1 MRLHT
6 CRPLRLAMLVTFV
19 ITMAIAAQAQEA
31 AAPQGLRVAVVSLA
45 RIEREYTTLRAQEES
60 LGQWLRERRSL
71 HEELANY
78 VFLSSEA
85 FQEVMS
91 IIQKPRPLSE
101 QDQARLEELRA
112 ISDEKDRRYG
122 ELRAKTDRTPAEN
135 EEFASLQEIYE
146 ARLNDINQSWKQSMS
161 ELDDRRQ
168 TAVAGLMA
176 TVQEAIKAEAEA
188 AGYTLVL
195 DADAVF
201 FGGDDITAAVIA
213 RLNSEAGGG
222 QQPAEGGGQ
231 QPAESGGQQ
240 PAESGGQSEGT
251 GAQNGNGGAGAE
263 NGGQQGGEGGGQ

>member
-1 MRLHT
+1 MQLHT
-6 CRPLRLAMLVTFV
+6 CRLSRLAMLVMFV
-19 ITMAIAAQAQEA
+19 IATALAAQAQEA

-45 RIEREYTTLRAQEES
+45 RIEREYTTLKAQEAS

-85 FQEVMS
+85 FQEVVS

-112 ISDEKDRRYG
+112 ISDEKDRRYS
-122 ELRAKTDRTPAEN
+122 ELRAKADRTPAEN

-176 TVQEAIKAEAEA
+176 TVQEAIKAEAQ
-188 AGYTLVL
+188 AGGYNLVL

-201 FGGDDITAAVIA
+201 FGGDDITDAVIA
-213 RLNSEAGGG
+213 RLNNEAASGEQPSETGGA
-222 QQPAEGGGQ
+222 QPEG
-231 QPAESGGQQ
+231 A
-240 PAESGGQSEGT
+240 
-251 GAQNGNGGAGAE
+251 GAQNGNGGAEAD